1 MNESQIYNDYFVE
14 RVEAVLSQLT
24 EGMTALIQSQCQMME
39 KLNKHL
45 HSTTDDNLEILSSLE
60 DIEHKI
66 DSISKEIVS
75 QEENTDEIKVDI
87 EDLKNYIV
95 VTNKIQGIK

>member
-1 MNESQIYNDYFVE
+1 MTESQIYNEHFVE
-14 RVEAVLSQLT
+14 RIEMTLSQLV
-24 EGMTALIQSQCQMME
+24 EGMTALIQSQCQIME
-39 KLNKHL
+39 KLSKHN
-45 HSTTDDNLEILSSLE
+45 HSTIDDTLEIMTSLE

-66 DSISKEIVS
+66 DNISKDIAN

-95 VTNKIQGIK
+95 LVQAVKGIK

>member
-1 MNESQIYNDYFVE
+1 MTESQIYNEHFVE
-14 RVEAVLSQLT
+14 KIEMTLSQLV
-24 EGMTALIQSQCQMME
+24 EGMTALIQSQCQIME
-39 KLNKHL
+39 KLSKHS
-45 HSTTDDNLEILSSLE
+45 HSTIDDTLEIMTSLE

-66 DSISKEIVS
+66 DNISKDIAN

-95 VTNKIQGIK
+95 LVQAVKGIK

>member
-1 MNESQIYNDYFVE
+1 MSEPQIYNEHFIEVIE
-14 RVEAVLSQLT
+14 TTLSQLV
-24 EGMTALIQSQCQMME
+24 ESMTALIQSQCQVMA
-39 KLNKHL
+39 KLSKHL

-60 DIEHKI
+60 DIERKI
-66 DSISKEIVS
+66 DSLNREVVS

-95 VTNKIQGIK
+95 LSNKLKEIK